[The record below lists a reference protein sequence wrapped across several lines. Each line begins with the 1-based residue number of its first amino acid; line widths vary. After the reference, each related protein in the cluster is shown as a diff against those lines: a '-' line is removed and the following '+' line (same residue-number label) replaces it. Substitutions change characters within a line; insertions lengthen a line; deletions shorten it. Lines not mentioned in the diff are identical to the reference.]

1 MARFLVTGG
10 AGFIGSN
17 LVEALLE
24 RGEDLRVIEDFS
36 TGRHSNIEKFKSSL
50 TLFDGS
56 ICDEE
61 ILREAFDG
69 VDYCLHLAA
78 IPSVPRSIE
87 DPVSSNRVNIEG
99 TLKVFMAA
107 HEAGVKRV
115 VCASSSA
122 VYGNT
127 QTVPSHEALSVAPIS
142 PYGVTKATNEL
153 YASVCSELYHIDI
166 VCLRYFNV
174 FGPRQD
180 PDSPYSAVIPLFVRS
195 MLEGKQPTVDGD
207 GQQSRDFSHVD
218 NIIHANL
225 LACAAERPIAGIYN
239 IACGASASILDLVS
253 ILNKILGTQ
262 IEPDFRDARPGDIR
276 RSWADLS
283 RATEAF
289 AYAPTVSLEDG
300 LKRVVEWYRNEASA
314 R

>member
-1 MARFLVTGG
+1 MACYLVTGG

-24 RGEDLRVIEDFS
+24 RGDEVRVVDDFS
-36 TGRHSNIEKFKSSL
+36 TGRHSNIEGIGSSL
-50 TLFDGS
+50 ALFEGS

-61 ILREAFDG
+61 LLREAFKG

-87 DPVSSNRVNIEG
+87 DPVSSNGANIDG

-107 HEAGVKRV
+107 RDAGTKRV

-127 QTVPSHEALSVAPIS
+127 ETVPTHEALPAAPIS
-142 PYGVTKATNEL
+142 PYGVTKAAGEM
-153 YASVCSELYHIDI
+153 YAAVCSDLYDIDI
-166 VCLRYFNV
+166 VTLRYFNV

-180 PDSPYSAVIPLFVRS
+180 PESPYAAVIPLFVRS
-195 MLEGKQPTVDGD
+195 MLAGKRPTVDGD
-207 GQQSRDFSHVD
+207 GKQSRDFSHVD
-218 NIIHANL
+218 NVIHANL
-225 LACAAERPIAGIYN
+225 LACAAEGPIAGTYN
-239 IACGASASILDLVS
+239 VACGAYASILDLVS
-253 ILNKILGTQ
+253 MLNEILGTC

-276 RSWADLS
+276 KSWADVS
-283 RATEAF
+283 RARETF
-289 AYAPTVSLEDG
+289 GYAPTVSLEDG
-300 LKRVVEWYRNEASA
+300 LKRVVEWYRNEAGA
-314 R
+314 A

>member
-1 MARFLVTGG
+1 MTRYLVTGG
-10 AGFIGSN
+10 GGFIGSN

-24 RGEDLRVIEDFS
+24 RGEDVRVIDDFS
-36 TGRHSNIEKFKSSL
+36 TGRRSNIEKFEPSL

-69 VDYCLHLAA
+69 VHYCIHLAA

-99 TLKVFMAA
+99 TLKVLMAA
-107 HEAGVKRV
+107 HDAGAKRV

-127 QTVPSHEALSVAPIS
+127 ETVPSHEALPVAPIS

-153 YASVCSELYHIDI
+153 YATVCSTLYNIDI

-180 PDSPYSAVIPLFVRS
+180 PDSPYAAVIPLFVRS
-195 MLEGKQPTVDGD
+195 MLAGKQPTVDGD

-218 NIIHANL
+218 NVVHANL
-225 LACAAERPIAGIYN
+225 LACAAERPIAGTYN
-239 IACGASASILDLVS
+239 IACGASASILELVS
-253 ILNKILGTQ
+253 LLNNILGTE

-276 RSWADLS
+276 RSWADIS
-283 RATEAF
+283 RAAEAF
-289 AYAPTVSLEDG
+289 AYTPTVPLEEG
-300 LKRVVEWYRNEASA
+300 LKRVVDWYRNEARTS
-314 R
+314 